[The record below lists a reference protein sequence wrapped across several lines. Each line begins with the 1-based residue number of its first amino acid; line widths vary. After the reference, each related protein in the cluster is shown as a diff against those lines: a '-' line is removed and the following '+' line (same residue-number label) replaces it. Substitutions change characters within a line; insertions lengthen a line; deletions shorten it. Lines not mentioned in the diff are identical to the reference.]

1 MKRKLCFLLLMLLPI
16 LAMAQQQRFSETFTN
31 EKLEN
36 VLQTI
41 KKKTG
46 VKFVYNSPV
55 VKNASRVTATSNDE
69 TVKAFLDRI
78 LPKLK
83 LEASWQDDVCVIR
96 SPQKGKLIHVYG
108 VVTDFNNDP
117 LPGVSV
123 RGRDSKI
130 HTITDAEGKYNI
142 TATEQEVITFNF
154 IGMKERIV
162 VCDRANIDVKMQEDI
177 EYVDDVVVIGYQ
189 DIDRS
194 KLTSSVTSLKMSE
207 IQNPGLTTIDKMLEG
222 HVPGMIYMQNS
233 GQVGATPK
241 IRIRG
246 TSTLVGNREP
256 VWVLDGIVLND
267 PVPVDPNNLNDP
279 DFVNLLGNAIS
290 GLNPN
295 DIDEI
300 NVLKDA
306 SATALYGAKAGNGV
320 IVITTKKGK
329 VGAPSVTYNG
339 TMTYTRRPRYSDRD
353 VYMMTS
359 AERLDVSKELIERG
373 MYYNN
378 VTQWS
383 GYEQALQDYYSGKID
398 FDEYHRLTNYYSE
411 LNTDWFKLLTKDVIS
426 HNHTAS
432 ISGGSPT
439 MRYYASLG
447 YGDEGGV
454 IKGESNKRYNATVN
468 LNANYKKVSVNFQ
481 LLGNYQKHDYLASG
495 INVMDYAYN
504 MARTM
509 PAYGTDGELFYYPIN
524 NSFGN
529 IYNYNI
535 LHELDN
541 SGNQQLTNNLN
552 LRTQLR
558 YNLLQCLNLD
568 GIFSYSISNT
578 TQEEYYTGDTKYVFD
593 LRADRSLRSDLCPL
607 GGQLKRE
614 ETRNNNWMARLQA
627 NFMKNFGANNQH
639 LLTASAGI
647 EATSTEYKGF
657 AITRRG
663 YFREYGGYFDYVP
676 TDYAMYYQQF
686 MASDEG
692 KGKRTRN
699 LQNEL
704 AYYGTVGYG
713 FRDTYIFNVHMRAE
727 RSNLFGTRANDEFS
741 PIWSVSGR
749 WNMKKDILRKVDWV
763 TDVALRASWG
773 YQGNMIPGQTSQM
786 IIRQSTLTDYIFN
799 QPYATITNYPNPNL
813 KWEKTSS
820 SNVGLD
826 FALFNN
832 KVRGTISYFY
842 KHTRDAFL
850 TKKISEINGIT
861 QYVVNAGTLN
871 NQGVE
876 LSFSF
881 TPIDQ
886 ANIGGNKRGFVWRID
901 PQIGEVINKVVNRA
915 INNKTNVLR
924 DELTYNDFLNGN
936 LDVAGKPVGT
946 FYSYKFKEL
955 NHETGAPVFYGTEE
969 EKKEEYQ
976 AEYANLTREEVFL
989 KVMEES
995 GCREPYI
1002 QGGISNYF
1010 GYGNWGLSFN
1020 VTYSLGNKI
1029 RLSKITSG
1037 YATNVAYPQQNLRKE
1052 FVNRWRRPG
1061 DEAYTNIPGLSTEAT
1076 TNYSMWWNNYP
1087 ATAYSFAGTI
1097 YDMYDNSDLRVV
1109 SGNYL
1114 KLQTLSL
1121 RYNVDEKITKL
1132 LGVQAAYINLVGTN
1146 LFTLCSSKLKGQ
1158 DPSQSGS
1165 APALNLSVRPSYSLN
1180 ISLTF

>member
-1 MKRKLCFLLLMLLPI
+1 MLLPL
-16 LAMAQQQRFSETFTN
+16 LAIAQQQRFSETFTN
-31 EKLEN
+31 EKLES

-46 VKFVYNSPV
+46 VKFVYNTAV
-55 VKNASRVTATSNDE
+55 VKNAERISAKAENE
-69 TVKAFLDRI
+69 TVKGFLDRI

-83 LEASWQDDVCVIR
+83 LEGSWQNDVCVIR

-108 VVTDFNNDP
+108 VVTDYNNDP
-117 LPGVSV
+117 LPGVSI
-123 RGRDSKI
+123 RGRDSNI
-130 HTITDAEGKYNI
+130 HAVTDANGNYHI
-142 TATEQEVITFNF
+142 TAAEQEVLSYKY
-154 IGMKERIV
+154 IGMKEKIV
-162 VCDRANIDVKMQEDI
+162 VCDRANIDVKMMEDT
-177 EYVDDVVVIGYQ
+177 EYLNDVVVIGYQ
-189 DIDRS
+189 DVDRS
-194 KLTSSVTSLKMSE
+194 KLTSSVTSLKME
-207 IQNPGLTTIDKMLEG
+207 DIKNPGLTTIDKMLEG

-233 GQVGATPK
+233 GQVGSTPK

-411 LNTDWFKLLTKDVIS
+411 LNTDWFKLLTRDVVS

-468 LNANYKKVSVNFQ
+468 LNANYKKVSINFQ

-509 PAYGTDGELFYYPIN
+509 PAYGTDGELFYYPIS

-568 GIFSYSISNT
+568 GIFSYGISNT

-593 LRADRSLRSDLCPL
+593 LRADRSLRSDMCPL

-713 FRDTYIFNVHMRAE
+713 YRDTYIFNVHMRAE

-799 QPYATITNYPNPNL
+799 QPYATITNYP
-813 KWEKTSS
+813 
-820 SNVGLD
+820 GLD

-842 KHTRDAFL
+842 KHTSDAFL

-886 ANIGGNKRGFVWRID
+886 ANISGGKRGFVWRID

-936 LDVAGKPVGT
+936 LDVVGKPVGT
-946 FYSYKFKEL
+946 FYSYKFKGL
-955 NHETGAPVFYGTEE
+955 DHETGAPVFYGCED
-969 EKKEEYQ
+969 EKQEEYK

-1020 VTYSLGNKI
+1020 LTYSLGNKI
-1029 RLSKITSG
+1029 RLSKICSG

-1076 TNYSMWWNNYP
+1076 TNYAMWWNNYP
-1087 ATAYSFAGTI
+1087 ATAYSFAGTV

-1121 RYNVDEKITKL
+1121 RYNVDDKLTKL
-1132 LGVQAAYINLVGTN
+1132 LGIQAAYINLVGTN

>member
-1 MKRKLCFLLLMLLPI
+1 MLLPL
-16 LAMAQQQRFSETFTN
+16 LAIAQQQRFSETFTN
-31 EKLEN
+31 EKLES

-46 VKFVYNSPV
+46 VKFVYNTAV
-55 VKNASRVTATSNDE
+55 VKNAERISAKAENE
-69 TVKAFLDRI
+69 TVKGFLDRI

-83 LEASWQDDVCVIR
+83 LEGSWQNDVCVIR

-108 VVTDFNNDP
+108 VVTDYNNDP
-117 LPGVSV
+117 LPGVSI
-123 RGRDSKI
+123 RGRDSNI
-130 HTITDAEGKYNI
+130 HAVTDANGNYHI
-142 TATEQEVITFNF
+142 TATEQEVLSYKY
-154 IGMKERIV
+154 IGMKEKIV
-162 VCDRANIDVKMQEDI
+162 VCDRANIDVKMMEDT
-177 EYVDDVVVIGYQ
+177 EYLNDVVVIGYQ
-189 DIDRS
+189 DVDRS
-194 KLTSSVTSLKMSE
+194 KLTSSVTSLKME
-207 IQNPGLTTIDKMLEG
+207 DIKNPGLTTIDKMLEG

-233 GQVGATPK
+233 GQVGSTPK

-383 GYEQALQDYYSGKID
+383 GYEQALQDYYSGKIG

-411 LNTDWFKLLTKDVIS
+411 LNTDWFKLLTRDVVS

-468 LNANYKKVSVNFQ
+468 LNANYKKVSINFQ

-568 GIFSYSISNT
+568 GIFSYGISNT

-593 LRADRSLRSDLCPL
+593 LRADRSLRSDMCPL

-647 EATSTEYKGF
+647 EATSTEYKRF

-773 YQGNMIPGQTSQM
+773 YQVALRASWGYQGNMIPGQTSQM

-842 KHTRDAFL
+842 KHTSDAFL

-886 ANIGGNKRGFVWRID
+886 ANISGGKRGFVWRID

-936 LDVAGKPVGT
+936 LDVVGKPVGT
-946 FYSYKFKEL
+946 FYSYKFKGL
-955 NHETGAPVFYGTEE
+955 DHETGAPVFYGTEE

-995 GCREPYI
+995 G
-1002 QGGISNYF
+1002 
-1010 GYGNWGLSFN
+1010 NWGLSFN
-1020 VTYSLGNKI
+1020 LTYSLGNKI
-1029 RLSKITSG
+1029 RLSKICSG

-1076 TNYSMWWNNYP
+1076 TNYAMWWNNYP
-1087 ATAYSFAGTI
+1087 ATAYSFAGTV

-1121 RYNVDEKITKL
+1121 RYNVDDKLTKL
-1132 LGVQAAYINLVGTN
+1132 LGIQAAYINLVGTN

>member
-1 MKRKLCFLLLMLLPI
+1 MLLPL
-16 LAMAQQQRFSETFTN
+16 LAIAQQQRFSETFTN
-31 EKLEN
+31 EKLES

-46 VKFVYNSPV
+46 VKFVYNTAV
-55 VKNASRVTATSNDE
+55 VKNAERISAKAENE
-69 TVKAFLDRI
+69 TVKGFLDRI

-83 LEASWQDDVCVIR
+83 LEGSWQNDVCVIR

-108 VVTDFNNDP
+108 VVTDYNNDP
-117 LPGVSV
+117 LPGVSI
-123 RGRDSKI
+123 RGRDSNI
-130 HTITDAEGKYNI
+130 HAVTDANGNYHI
-142 TATEQEVITFNF
+142 TAAEQEVLSYKY
-154 IGMKERIV
+154 IGMKEKIV
-162 VCDRANIDVKMQEDI
+162 VCDRANIDVKMMEDT
-177 EYVDDVVVIGYQ
+177 EYLNDVVVIGYQ
-189 DIDRS
+189 DVDRS
-194 KLTSSVTSLKMSE
+194 KLTSSVTSLKME
-207 IQNPGLTTIDKMLEG
+207 DIKNPGLTTIDKMLEG

-233 GQVGATPK
+233 GQVGSTPK

-411 LNTDWFKLLTKDVIS
+411 LNTDWFKLLTRDVVS

-468 LNANYKKVSVNFQ
+468 LNANYKKVSINFQ

-509 PAYGTDGELFYYPIN
+509 PAYGTDGELFYYPIS

-568 GIFSYSISNT
+568 GIFSYGISNT

-593 LRADRSLRSDLCPL
+593 LRADRSLRSDMCPL

-639 LLTASAGI
+639 LLTASAGV

-699 LQNEL
+699 LQNE
-704 AYYGTVGYG
+704 A
-713 FRDTYIFNVHMRAE
+713 HPQPAE
-727 RSNLFGTRANDEFS
+727 
-741 PIWSVSGR
+741 
-749 WNMKKDILRKVDWV
+749 
-763 TDVALRASWG
+763 
-773 YQGNMIPGQTSQM
+773 
-786 IIRQSTLTDYIFN
+786 
-799 QPYATITNYPNPNL
+799 
-813 KWEKTSS
+813 
-820 SNVGLD
+820 
-826 FALFNN
+826 
-832 KVRGTISYFY
+832 
-842 KHTRDAFL
+842 
-850 TKKISEINGIT
+850 
-861 QYVVNAGTLN
+861 
-871 NQGVE
+871 
-876 LSFSF
+876 
-881 TPIDQ
+881 
-886 ANIGGNKRGFVWRID
+886 
-901 PQIGEVINKVVNRA
+901 
-915 INNKTNVLR
+915 
-924 DELTYNDFLNGN
+924 
-936 LDVAGKPVGT
+936 
-946 FYSYKFKEL
+946 
-955 NHETGAPVFYGTEE
+955 
-969 EKKEEYQ
+969 
-976 AEYANLTREEVFL
+976 
-989 KVMEES
+989 
-995 GCREPYI
+995 
-1002 QGGISNYF
+1002 
-1010 GYGNWGLSFN
+1010 
-1020 VTYSLGNKI
+1020 
-1029 RLSKITSG
+1029 
-1037 YATNVAYPQQNLRKE
+1037 
-1052 FVNRWRRPG
+1052 
-1061 DEAYTNIPGLSTEAT
+1061 
-1076 TNYSMWWNNYP
+1076 
-1087 ATAYSFAGTI
+1087 
-1097 YDMYDNSDLRVV
+1097 
-1109 SGNYL
+1109 
-1114 KLQTLSL
+1114 
-1121 RYNVDEKITKL
+1121 
-1132 LGVQAAYINLVGTN
+1132 
-1146 LFTLCSSKLKGQ
+1146 
-1158 DPSQSGS
+1158 
-1165 APALNLSVRPSYSLN
+1165 
-1180 ISLTF
+1180 

>member
-1 MKRKLCFLLLMLLPI
+1 MKRKLCLLLLMLLPL
-16 LAMAQQQRFSETFTN
+16 LAIAQQQRFSETFTN
-31 EKLEN
+31 EKLES

-46 VKFVYNSPV
+46 VKFVYNTAV
-55 VKNASRVTATSNDE
+55 VKNAERISAKAENE
-69 TVKAFLDRI
+69 TVKGFLDRI

-83 LEASWQDDVCVIR
+83 LEGSWQNDVYVIR

-108 VVTDFNNDP
+108 VVTDYNNDP
-117 LPGVSV
+117 LPGVSI
-123 RGRDSKI
+123 RGRDSNI
-130 HTITDAEGKYNI
+130 HAVTDADGNYHI
-142 TATEQEVITFNF
+142 TATEQEVLSYKY
-154 IGMKERIV
+154 IGMKEKIV
-162 VCDRANIDVKMQEDI
+162 VCDRANIDVKMMEDT
-177 EYVDDVVVIGYQ
+177 EYLNDVVVIGYQ
-189 DIDRS
+189 DVDRS
-194 KLTSSVTSLKMSE
+194 KLTSSVTSLKME
-207 IQNPGLTTIDKMLEG
+207 DIKNPGLTTIDKMLEG

-233 GQVGATPK
+233 GQVGSTPK

-383 GYEQALQDYYSGKID
+383 GYEQALQDYYAGKID

-411 LNTDWFKLLTKDVIS
+411 LNTDWFKLLTRDVVS

-468 LNANYKKVSVNFQ
+468 LNANYKKVSINFQ

-504 MARTM
+504 MSRTM

-535 LHELDN
+535 LNELDN
-541 SGNQQLTNNLN
+541 SGNQQLTNNVN
-552 LRTQLR
+552 LRTRLR
-558 YNLLQCLNLD
+558 YELLQCLNLD
-568 GIFSYSISNT
+568 GIFSYGISNT
-578 TQEEYYTGDTKYVFD
+578 TQEEFYTADTKYIFD

-639 LLTASAGI
+639 LLTASAGV

-773 YQGNMIPGQTSQM
+773 Y
-786 IIRQSTLTDYIFN
+786 
-799 QPYATITNYPNPNL
+799 
-813 KWEKTSS
+813 
-820 SNVGLD
+820 
-826 FALFNN
+826 
-832 KVRGTISYFY
+832 
-842 KHTRDAFL
+842 
-850 TKKISEINGIT
+850 
-861 QYVVNAGTLN
+861 
-871 NQGVE
+871 
-876 LSFSF
+876 
-881 TPIDQ
+881 
-886 ANIGGNKRGFVWRID
+886 
-901 PQIGEVINKVVNRA
+901 
-915 INNKTNVLR
+915 
-924 DELTYNDFLNGN
+924 
-936 LDVAGKPVGT
+936 
-946 FYSYKFKEL
+946 
-955 NHETGAPVFYGTEE
+955 
-969 EKKEEYQ
+969 
-976 AEYANLTREEVFL
+976 
-989 KVMEES
+989 
-995 GCREPYI
+995 
-1002 QGGISNYF
+1002 
-1010 GYGNWGLSFN
+1010 
-1020 VTYSLGNKI
+1020 
-1029 RLSKITSG
+1029 
-1037 YATNVAYPQQNLRKE
+1037 
-1052 FVNRWRRPG
+1052 
-1061 DEAYTNIPGLSTEAT
+1061 
-1076 TNYSMWWNNYP
+1076 
-1087 ATAYSFAGTI
+1087 
-1097 YDMYDNSDLRVV
+1097 
-1109 SGNYL
+1109 
-1114 KLQTLSL
+1114 
-1121 RYNVDEKITKL
+1121 
-1132 LGVQAAYINLVGTN
+1132 
-1146 LFTLCSSKLKGQ
+1146 
-1158 DPSQSGS
+1158 
-1165 APALNLSVRPSYSLN
+1165 
-1180 ISLTF
+1180 

>member
-1 MKRKLCFLLLMLLPI
+1 MLLPL
-16 LAMAQQQRFSETFTN
+16 LAIAQQQRFSETFTN
-31 EKLEN
+31 EKLES

-46 VKFVYNSPV
+46 VKFVYNTAV
-55 VKNASRVTATSNDE
+55 VKNAERISAKAENE
-69 TVKAFLDRI
+69 TVKGFLDRI

-83 LEASWQDDVCVIR
+83 LEGSWQNDVCVIR

-108 VVTDFNNDP
+108 VVTDYNNDP
-117 LPGVSV
+117 LPGVSI
-123 RGRDSKI
+123 RGRDSNI
-130 HTITDAEGKYNI
+130 HAVTDANGNYHI
-142 TATEQEVITFNF
+142 TAAEQEVLSYKY
-154 IGMKERIV
+154 IGMKEKIV
-162 VCDRANIDVKMQEDI
+162 VCDRANIDVKMMEDT
-177 EYVDDVVVIGYQ
+177 EYLNDVVVIGYQ
-189 DIDRS
+189 DVDRS
-194 KLTSSVTSLKMSE
+194 KLTSSVTSLKME
-207 IQNPGLTTIDKMLEG
+207 DIKNPGLTTIDKMLEG

-233 GQVGATPK
+233 GQVGSTPK

-411 LNTDWFKLLTKDVIS
+411 LNTDWFKLLTRDVVS

-468 LNANYKKVSVNFQ
+468 LNANYKKVSINFQ

-593 LRADRSLRSDLCPL
+593 LRADRSLRSDMCPL

-639 LLTASAGI
+639 LLTASAGV

-699 LQNEL
+699 LH
-704 AYYGTVGYG
+704 
-713 FRDTYIFNVHMRAE
+713 RDTYIFNVHMRAE

-842 KHTRDAFL
+842 KHTSDAFL

-886 ANIGGNKRGFVWRID
+886 ANISGGKRGFVWRID

-1020 VTYSLGNKI
+1020 LTYSLGNKI
-1029 RLSKITSG
+1029 RLSKICSG

-1076 TNYSMWWNNYP
+1076 TNYAMWWNNYP
-1087 ATAYSFAGTI
+1087 ATAYSFAGTV

-1121 RYNVDEKITKL
+1121 RYNVDDKLTKL
-1132 LGVQAAYINLVGTN
+1132 LGIQAAYINLVGTN

>member
-1 MKRKLCFLLLMLLPI
+1 
-16 LAMAQQQRFSETFTN
+16 
-31 EKLEN
+31 
-36 VLQTI
+36 
-41 KKKTG
+41 
-46 VKFVYNSPV
+46 
-55 VKNASRVTATSNDE
+55 
-69 TVKAFLDRI
+69 
-78 LPKLK
+78 
-83 LEASWQDDVCVIR
+83 
-96 SPQKGKLIHVYG
+96 
-108 VVTDFNNDP
+108 
-117 LPGVSV
+117 
-123 RGRDSKI
+123 
-130 HTITDAEGKYNI
+130 
-142 TATEQEVITFNF
+142 
-154 IGMKERIV
+154 
-162 VCDRANIDVKMQEDI
+162 
-177 EYVDDVVVIGYQ
+177 
-189 DIDRS
+189 
-194 KLTSSVTSLKMSE
+194 
-207 IQNPGLTTIDKMLEG
+207 
-222 HVPGMIYMQNS
+222 
-233 GQVGATPK
+233 
-241 IRIRG
+241 
-246 TSTLVGNREP
+246 
-256 VWVLDGIVLND
+256 
-267 PVPVDPNNLNDP
+267 
-279 DFVNLLGNAIS
+279 
-290 GLNPN
+290 
-295 DIDEI
+295 
-300 NVLKDA
+300 
-306 SATALYGAKAGNGV
+306 
-320 IVITTKKGK
+320 
-329 VGAPSVTYNG
+329 
-339 TMTYTRRPRYSDRD
+339 
-353 VYMMTS
+353 
-359 AERLDVSKELIERG
+359 
-373 MYYNN
+373 
-378 VTQWS
+378 
-383 GYEQALQDYYSGKID
+383 
-398 FDEYHRLTNYYSE
+398 
-411 LNTDWFKLLTKDVIS
+411 
-426 HNHTAS
+426 
-432 ISGGSPT
+432 
-439 MRYYASLG
+439 
-447 YGDEGGV
+447 
-454 IKGESNKRYNATVN
+454 
-468 LNANYKKVSVNFQ
+468 
-481 LLGNYQKHDYLASG
+481 
-495 INVMDYAYN
+495 
-504 MARTM
+504 
-509 PAYGTDGELFYYPIN
+509 
-524 NSFGN
+524 
-529 IYNYNI
+529 
-535 LHELDN
+535 
-541 SGNQQLTNNLN
+541 
-552 LRTQLR
+552 
-558 YNLLQCLNLD
+558 
-568 GIFSYSISNT
+568 
-578 TQEEYYTGDTKYVFD
+578 
-593 LRADRSLRSDLCPL
+593 
-607 GGQLKRE
+607 
-614 ETRNNNWMARLQA
+614 
-627 NFMKNFGANNQH
+627 
-639 LLTASAGI
+639 
-647 EATSTEYKGF
+647 
-657 AITRRG
+657 
-663 YFREYGGYFDYVP
+663 
-676 TDYAMYYQQF
+676 MYYQQF

-713 FRDTYIFNVHMRAE
+713 YRDTYIFNVHMRAE

-842 KHTRDAFL
+842 KHTSDAFL

-886 ANIGGNKRGFVWRID
+886 ANISGGKRGFVWRID

-1020 VTYSLGNKI
+1020 LTYSLGNKI
-1029 RLSKITSG
+1029 RLSKICSG

-1076 TNYSMWWNNYP
+1076 TNYAMWWNNYP
-1087 ATAYSFAGTI
+1087 ATAYSFAGTV

-1121 RYNVDEKITKL
+1121 RYNVDDKLTKL
-1132 LGVQAAYINLVGTN
+1132 LGIQAAYINLVGTN

>member
-1 MKRKLCFLLLMLLPI
+1 MLLPL
-16 LAMAQQQRFSETFTN
+16 LAIAQQQRFSETFTN
-31 EKLEN
+31 EKLES

-46 VKFVYNSPV
+46 VKFVYNTAV
-55 VKNASRVTATSNDE
+55 VKNAERISAKAENE
-69 TVKAFLDRI
+69 TVKGFLDRI

-83 LEASWQDDVCVIR
+83 LEGSWQNDVCVIR

-108 VVTDFNNDP
+108 VVTDYNNDP
-117 LPGVSV
+117 LPGVSI
-123 RGRDSKI
+123 RGRDSNI
-130 HTITDAEGKYNI
+130 HAVTDANGNYHI
-142 TATEQEVITFNF
+142 TATEQEVLSYKY
-154 IGMKERIV
+154 IGMKEKIV
-162 VCDRANIDVKMQEDI
+162 VCDRANIDVKMMEDT
-177 EYVDDVVVIGYQ
+177 EYLNDVVVIGYQ
-189 DIDRS
+189 DVDRS
-194 KLTSSVTSLKMSE
+194 KLTSSVTSLKME
-207 IQNPGLTTIDKMLEG
+207 DIKNPGLTTIDKMLEG

-233 GQVGATPK
+233 GQVGSTPK

-411 LNTDWFKLLTKDVIS
+411 LNTDWFKLLTRDVVS

-468 LNANYKKVSVNFQ
+468 LNANYKKVSINFQ

-568 GIFSYSISNT
+568 GIFSYGISNT

-593 LRADRSLRSDLCPL
+593 LRADRSLRSDMCPL

-639 LLTASAGI
+639 LLTASAGV

-842 KHTRDAFL
+842 KHTSDAFL

-886 ANIGGNKRGFVWRID
+886 ANISGGKRGFVWRID

-946 FYSYKFKEL
+946 FYSY
-955 NHETGAPVFYGTEE
+955 
-969 EKKEEYQ
+969 
-976 AEYANLTREEVFL
+976 LTREEVFL

-1020 VTYSLGNKI
+1020 LTYSLGNKI
-1029 RLSKITSG
+1029 RLSKICSG

-1076 TNYSMWWNNYP
+1076 TNYAMWWNNYP
-1087 ATAYSFAGTI
+1087 ATAYSFAGTV

-1121 RYNVDEKITKL
+1121 RYNVDDKLTKL
-1132 LGVQAAYINLVGTN
+1132 LGIQAAYINLVGTN

>member
-1 MKRKLCFLLLMLLPI
+1 MLLPL
-16 LAMAQQQRFSETFTN
+16 LAIAQQQRFSETFTN
-31 EKLEN
+31 EKLES

-46 VKFVYNSPV
+46 VKFVYNTAV
-55 VKNASRVTATSNDE
+55 VKNAERISAKAENE
-69 TVKAFLDRI
+69 TVKGFLDRI

-83 LEASWQDDVCVIR
+83 LEGSWQNDVCVIR
-96 SPQKGKLIHVYG
+96 SPQKGKLIHVHG
-108 VVTDFNNDP
+108 VVTDYNNDP
-117 LPGVSV
+117 LPGVSI
-123 RGRDSKI
+123 RGRDSNI
-130 HTITDAEGKYNI
+130 HAVTDANGNYHI
-142 TATEQEVITFNF
+142 TATEQEVLSYKY
-154 IGMKERIV
+154 IGMKEKIV
-162 VCDRANIDVKMQEDI
+162 VCDRANIDVKMMEDT
-177 EYVDDVVVIGYQ
+177 EYLNDVVVIGYQ
-189 DIDRS
+189 DVDRS
-194 KLTSSVTSLKMSE
+194 KLTSSVTSLKME
-207 IQNPGLTTIDKMLEG
+207 DIKNPGLTTIDKMLEG

-233 GQVGATPK
+233 GQVGSTPK

-411 LNTDWFKLLTKDVIS
+411 LNTDWFKLLTRDVVS

-468 LNANYKKVSVNFQ
+468 LNANYKKVSINFQ
-481 LLGNYQKHDYLASG
+481 LLGNYQKHDFLASG

-509 PAYGTDGELFYYPIN
+509 PA
-524 NSFGN
+524 
-529 IYNYNI
+529 YNI

-568 GIFSYSISNT
+568 GIFSYGISNT

-593 LRADRSLRSDLCPL
+593 LRADRSLRSDMCPL

-639 LLTASAGI
+639 LLTASAGV

-786 IIRQSTLTDYIFN
+786 IIRQSTLTNYIFN

-842 KHTRDAFL
+842 KHTSDAFL

-886 ANIGGNKRGFVWRID
+886 ANISGGKRGFVWRID

-936 LDVAGKPVGT
+936 LDVVGKPVGT
-946 FYSYKFKEL
+946 FYSYKFKGL
-955 NHETGAPVFYGTEE
+955 DHETGAPVFYGCED
-969 EKKEEYQ
+969 EKQEEYK

-1020 VTYSLGNKI
+1020 LTYSLGNKI
-1029 RLSKITSG
+1029 RLSKICSG

-1076 TNYSMWWNNYP
+1076 TNYAMWWNNYP
-1087 ATAYSFAGTI
+1087 ATAYSFAGTV

-1121 RYNVDEKITKL
+1121 RYNVDDKLTKL
-1132 LGVQAAYINLVGTN
+1132 LGIQAAYINLVGTN